1 GGASG
6 AGGVLPNSNPTGNV
20 VQVGQAGNSG
30 INGGNSIFID
40 VVANGGAG
48 GAGGIVQSRIPLSG
62 FNQLDSI
69 SGGNAETTS
78 FGKGGTGAVLSNGSN
93 ASGYGAGGGG
103 GASVNSL
110 NIALSGYAG
119 GRGSSGF
126 VKISW

>member
-1 GGASG
+1 
-6 AGGVLPNSNPTGNV
+6 TGNV

-69 SGGNAETTS
+69 SGGNAETIF

>member
-1 GGASG
+1 
-6 AGGVLPNSNPTGNV
+6 
-20 VQVGQAGNSG
+20 
-30 INGGNSIFID
+30 ID

-69 SGGNAETTS
+69 SGGNAETTF